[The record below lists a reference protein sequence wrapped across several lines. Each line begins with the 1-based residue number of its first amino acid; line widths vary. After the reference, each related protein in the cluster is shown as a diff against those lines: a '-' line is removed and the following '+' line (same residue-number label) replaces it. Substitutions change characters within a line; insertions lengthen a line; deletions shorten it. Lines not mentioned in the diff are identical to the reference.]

1 MGLLGKATS
10 MSEKEKKAKGKGLLA
25 RASLHSESR
34 TGAGL
39 LERAEE
45 LLQSEESEAEEG
57 ETEGLL
63 QKAQALAEER
73 ELPDKGLLE
82 KAKAAAEREAGL
94 LEKVTVV
101 EEEPPSEAKLPPT
114 GLLQRALQ
122 IREGEGLKAEGI
134 KKPPSKKKKAR
145 KPRKKK
151 APAPETAVAK
161 KAEGKMEE
169 QTPPEEQ
176 VPPEE
181 LVTAETLAQKV
192 QEKDLLGAVEHISH
206 IVGEEGYE
214 RLFGHMLQTAC
225 KIEKG
230 GSGLLFALRGGKF
243 RVLAAHFAEGHKRGL
258 ERLSFSVR
266 SKLVKLLKEAGSEPV
281 RSSRIGR
288 ELSKRDRDRIEAV
301 EPWEAVPIIVGQ
313 RLFGFLVVGNRP
325 KRAKTRVIDLLF
337 LSHLCA
343 PFVIDYSLS
352 WDLSSSENRLIT
364 QKEEYERILGLYD
377 YTDERGG
384 GIKDALGRTSIL
396 FHIETALLVTGWE
409 RKGSLDVPFGI
420 GVTEEERRRFRVTRG
435 DREIAGIV
443 AKGEP
448 KVPRDAAKRLS
459 HLEEELERSFQTY
472 TVVPV
477 VFHGVTLATLIV
489 LDMKGGGKRLSKE
502 TKDKLSHAASFLV
515 PYILNIKLMDID
527 PFRSLEYEIENSVR
541 QSEKEGASLTLIIC
555 TVRKIEKT
563 MDGESYEKYRG
574 VYDRLYRS
582 CREIAAEEGSVKMV
596 SWKRIAILTRDI
608 EPERIDSIMGRI
620 RERFAAIVQREGLQG
635 LALSLKKISYEKDQV
650 GLHGLMNAI
659 Y

>member
-10 MSEKEKKAKGKGLLA
+10 MSEKEEKAKTKGLLA
-25 RASLHSESR
+25 RASLRSESR

-57 ETEGLL
+57 ESEGLL

-73 ELPDKGLLE
+73 ELPDRGLLE
-82 KAKAAAEREAGL
+82 KAKAAAAPKEGL

-101 EEEPPSEAKLPPT
+101 EEEPPYEAKLPHA

-122 IREGEGLKAEGI
+122 IREGEGLEAEGI

-151 APAPETAVAK
+151 APARKPAVAK
-161 KAEGKMEE
+161 KAEEKMEE
-169 QTPPEEQ
+169 QVPEVQ
-176 VPPEE
+176 VPREPVPRE
-181 LVTAETLAQKV
+181 LVKKV

-225 KIEKG
+225 KITKG
-230 GSGLLFALRGGKF
+230 GSGLLFALQGGKF
-243 RVLAAHFAEGHKRGL
+243 KCVAAHITEVHKRGL
-258 ERLSFSVR
+258 KRLSFSER
-266 SKLVKLLKEAGSEPV
+266 SKLVKLLKAAQSGSV
-281 RSSRIGR
+281 LSSSIGR
-288 ELSKRDRDRIEAV
+288 ELSKRDRNRIEAV
-301 EPWEAVPIIVGQ
+301 EPWVAVPILMGQ
-313 RLFGFLVVGNRP
+313 RLFGFLVVGNRQN
-325 KRAKTRVIDLLF
+325 RAKPQVKDLLF

-343 PFVIDYSLS
+343 PYVIDYSLS
-352 WDLSSSENRLIT
+352 RDLSSSESRLMT

-409 RKGSLDVPFGI
+409 RKGALDVPFGI

-435 DREIAGIV
+435 DREIAGIA

-459 HLEEELERSFQTY
+459 RLEEELERSFQTY
-472 TVVPV
+472 IVVPV

-489 LDMKGGGKRLSKE
+489 LYMKGCGKRLSKE

-515 PYILNIKLMDID
+515 PYILAVNLMDID
-527 PFRSLEYEIENSVR
+527 PFKSLEYEIENSVR

-555 TVRKIEKT
+555 TVRNIEKA
-563 MDGESYEKYRG
+563 MDGESYKKYRG

-582 CREIAAEEGSVKMV
+582 CREIVAEEGSVKMV
-596 SWKRIAILTRDI
+596 SWKRMAILTLDI
-608 EPERIDSIMGRI
+608 EPERIEGIVGRI
-620 RERFAAIVQREGLQG
+620 KERFAAIAKREGLQG
-635 LALSLKKISYEKDQV
+635 LALSFKKISYEKDRV
-650 GLHGLMNAI
+650 GLHGLMDAI